1 MSRAAPRVAAP
12 PRIARARPALA
23 RAQAPWIVAIEPW
36 RGLGYR
42 AAPLGRWLARGA
54 RDQEVWVARASA
66 TAKSGSAGVQGIL
79 VLESPFL
86 LGGFIALL
94 AVRPQA
100 AGRGIGRELVEQAR
114 QRIFVAG
121 GRRWLYVSA
130 DGANRGALAFYRKLG
145 FAGVG
150 RLPDLIRAGSTE
162 ILLRLGRDQGS
173 PTATAAPAS
182 RTSRGDAGLHRRRA

>member
-1 MSRAAPRVAAP
+1 MSRPAPGMAAPL
-12 PRIARARPALA
+12 RIARARPALA
-23 RAQAPWIVAIEPW
+23 RAQAPWIVAIDPW

-66 TAKSGSAGVQGIL
+66 TARSGAAGVEGIL
-79 VLESPFL
+79 VLETPFL

-94 AVRPQA
+94 AVRPEA
-100 AGRGIGRELVEQAR
+100 AGRGIGRALVEKAR

-130 DGANRGALAFYRKLG
+130 DGANRGALGFYRKLG
-145 FAGVG
+145 FARVG

-162 ILLRLGRDQGS
+162 ILLRQGREK
-173 PTATAAPAS
+173 
-182 RTSRGDAGLHRRRA
+182 